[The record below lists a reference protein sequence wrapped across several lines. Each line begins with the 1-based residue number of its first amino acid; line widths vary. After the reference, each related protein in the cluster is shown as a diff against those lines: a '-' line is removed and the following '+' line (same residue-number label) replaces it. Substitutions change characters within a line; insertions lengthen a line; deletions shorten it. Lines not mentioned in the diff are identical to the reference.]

1 MQLLI
6 QLVREILYL
15 SGKSPLRS
23 SRGIS
28 ETSGCD
34 NHVLPIQ
41 CILNRDGIRSIERAL
56 TKFTVLLF
64 LLTAVIK
71 KMGMGF
77 KPFGLQERLLNLK

>member
-1 MQLLI
+1 M
-6 QLVREILYL
+6 
-15 SGKSPLRS
+15 
-23 SRGIS
+23 
-28 ETSGCD
+28 
-34 NHVLPIQ
+34 
-41 CILNRDGIRSIERAL
+41 ERAL